1 MPAPEKN
8 FPISKLAQ
16 DAISIWQYGVE
27 AVTPKTLMEKKIH
40 RDGNWLIV
48 DEQFEYDL
56 SAIGKLIIVGAGKAS
71 AAMATEFVHQH
82 CRDLPNGQDNLYGW
96 INAPAGAFAQ
106 QVAGLHLHEARP
118 AGINAPTQLAID
130 GTQQILKLVASAAPN
145 DLVISMISGGGSAIL
160 VSPQPGISLAD
171 KQAVAQCVAA
181 AGGNI
186 VQLNTVR
193 RCISQVKGG
202 GLARACQAGQLLSL
216 IISDVLGDPLE
227 IIASG
232 PTVTDLRPDRT
243 QAIDALKS
251 LGLLQ
256 HPQLAN
262 VVRWLRKTETASKDP
277 NSGTQVQNVILGNL
291 ADAVDAAG
299 VRAVELGYRYSMH
312 VARQSEGDVMEVASN
327 ALEQLNHLRDE
338 PEIDC
343 WISGGE
349 PTVRLPDSD
358 IGLGGRNQ
366 QLALAVLDQ
375 MRRSGWPEAHANTD
389 IAFLSGG
396 TDGEDGPTD
405 AAGAWFDSNTL
416 GRLSKMDLQPATYLR
431 RADAYHF
438 FQEVGGLLQ
447 TGPTG
452 TNVCDL
458 RVGLVRTH
466 SS

>member
-1 MPAPEKN
+1 
-8 FPISKLAQ
+8 
-16 DAISIWQYGVE
+16 
-27 AVTPKTLMEKKIH
+27 MERKIH
-40 RDGNWLIV
+40 RDGKWLIV
-48 DEQFEYDL
+48 DDQFEYDL
-56 SAIGKLIIVGAGKAS
+56 SAIGRLIIVGAGKAS
-71 AAMATEFVHQH
+71 AAMATEFFNQH
-82 CRDLPNGQDNLYGW
+82 CRDLPRGRESLCGW
-96 INAPAGAFAQ
+96 INAPAGSFTQ
-106 QVAGLHLHEARP
+106 QVAGLHLHAARP
-118 AGINAPTQLAID
+118 AGINSPTQQAID
-130 GTQQILKLVASAAPN
+130 GTQQILELVASAAHN

-186 VQLNTVR
+186 VQLNTIR

-232 PTVTDLRPDRT
+232 PTVTDLRPDPA
-243 QAIDALKS
+243 QALEVLKT

-256 HPQLAN
+256 HPQLSN
-262 VVRWLRKTETASKDP
+262 VVRWLRKSDKTSVSS
-277 NSGTQVQNVILGNL
+277 NSVAQVQNVILGNL

-327 ALEQLNHLRDE
+327 AFEQLNHLRDE

-349 PTVRLPDSD
+349 PSVRLPEKH

-375 MRRSGWPEAHANTD
+375 MLRNGWADAHANWE

-416 GRLSKMDLQPATYLR
+416 TQVPTIGLEPGDYLH

-438 FQEVGGLLQ
+438 FHEVGGLLQ

-458 RVGLVRTH
+458 RVGLVRPH

>member
-16 DAISIWQYGVE
+16 DAISIWQYGVD

-82 CRDLPNGQDNLYGW
+82 CHDLPNGRDSLGGW
-96 INAPAGAFAQ
+96 INAPAGAFTQ
-106 QVAGLHLHEARP
+106 QIAGLHLHVARP

-232 PTVTDLRPDRT
+232 PTVTDLQPDRT
-243 QAIDALKS
+243 QALDALKS

-262 VVRWLRKTETASKDP
+262 VVRWLRKTETASEDP
-277 NSGTQVQNVILGNL
+277 NFGTQVQNVILGNL

-366 QLALAVLDQ
+366 QLALAVLEQ
-375 MRRSGWPEAHANTD
+375 MQRSGWPEAHANTD

-416 GRLSKMDLQPATYLR
+416 SRLSEMDLQPATYLR

>member
-1 MPAPEKN
+1 M
-8 FPISKLAQ
+8 
-16 DAISIWQYGVE
+16 
-27 AVTPKTLMEKKIH
+27 
-40 RDGNWLIV
+40 
-48 DEQFEYDL
+48 
-56 SAIGKLIIVGAGKAS
+56 
-71 AAMATEFVHQH
+71 
-82 CRDLPNGQDNLYGW
+82 
-96 INAPAGAFAQ
+96 Q
-106 QVAGLHLHEARP
+106 QIEGLHLHAARP
-118 AGINAPTQLAID
+118 AGINAPTQQAID
-130 GTQQILKLVASAAPN
+130 GTQQILNLVAGASRN

-202 GLARACQAGQLLSL
+202 GLARACQAGQVLSL

-243 QAIDALKS
+243 QALEALKS

-262 VVRWLRKTETASKDP
+262 VVRWLRKAEATPVNP
-277 NSGTQVQNVILGNL
+277 NSTTQVQNVILGNL

-327 ALEQLNHLRDE
+327 AFEQLNHLCDE

-349 PTVRLPDSD
+349 PTVRLPESD

-366 QLALAVLDQ
+366 QLALAVLEQ
-375 MRRSGWPEAHANTD
+375 MQSSGWPEAHKRTEF
-389 IAFLSGG
+389 AFLSGG

-416 GRLSKMDLQPATYLR
+416 SRLSTIGLKPATYLR